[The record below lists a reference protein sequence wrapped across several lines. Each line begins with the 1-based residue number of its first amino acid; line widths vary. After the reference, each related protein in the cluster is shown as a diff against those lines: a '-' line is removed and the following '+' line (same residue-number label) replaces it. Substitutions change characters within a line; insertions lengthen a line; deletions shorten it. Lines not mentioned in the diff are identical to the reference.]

1 LKPQTESG
9 AIPAG
14 LKRIDAAPGMPG
26 VTAPAMMRHRHH
38 DRGAQAMNW
47 HEICA
52 HPALKDLPFKL
63 ETDRWGHIVMSP
75 ASNRHSWLQ
84 AEIQTL
90 LRQLASGGSAV
101 VECSIE
107 TTAGIKVADVAWA
120 SRGFLGRHGDANPY
134 PEAPEIVVEV
144 LSESNT
150 RAEMDEKKE
159 LYFARGAQEFWL
171 CDADGGM
178 TFHNNHAVLAQSVLV
193 PDFPGRVTLPF

>member
-1 LKPQTESG
+1 
-9 AIPAG
+9 
-14 LKRIDAAPGMPG
+14 
-26 VTAPAMMRHRHH
+26 
-38 DRGAQAMNW
+38 MNW
-47 HEICA
+47 EEICA

-90 LRQLASGGSAV
+90 LRQLATGGSAV
-101 VECSIE
+101 IECSIA

-120 SRGFLGRHGDANPY
+120 SRDFLARHGAANPY
-134 PEAPEIVVEV
+134 PEAPEIIVEV
-144 LSESNT
+144 LSDSNT
-150 RAEMDEKKE
+150 RTEMDEKKE

-171 CDADGGM
+171 CDTDGAM
-178 TFHNNHAVLAQSVLV
+178 SFHNNHALLAQSALV

>member
-1 LKPQTESG
+1 
-9 AIPAG
+9 
-14 LKRIDAAPGMPG
+14 MPSAD
-26 VTAPAMMRHRHH
+26 APAMMGYRLH
-38 DRGAQAMNW
+38 DSGAQTMNW
-47 HEICA
+47 QEICA

-120 SRGFLGRHGDANPY
+120 SRDFLARHGAANPY

-144 LSESNT
+144 LSDSNT

-159 LYFARGAQEFWL
+159 LYFARGAREFWL
-171 CDADGGM
+171 CDTDGAM
-178 TFHNNHAVLAQSVLV
+178 TFHNNHAVLARSALV